1 MTKGIIVK
9 ALSGFYYIKTEENI
23 VECKARGS
31 FRKKEF
37 APLVGDY
44 VTISITEPEK
54 MRGVIEEIAPRKNEL
69 IRPPVANIDRLFIV
83 VSTASPAPNNFVIDK
98 MTVLAAQNEIEP
110 IIVVNKSDLDSP
122 QEIKETYEKC
132 GFKVFVVSATNE
144 QGVEELMP
152 LFKDKLSVFCGNSG
166 VGKSSLL
173 NAIDNRFQIS
183 TAEISEKLGRGRHTT
198 RHSELYEVNGGYIA
212 DTPGF
217 SSIDMEKTAVIMKND
232 LQYCFSEFEEY
243 LGECKFTSCSHTKE
257 KGCAILKA
265 VEEGKIPQSRIES
278 YRRLYEEAS
287 KYKEWELQK

>member
-9 ALSGFYYIKTEENI
+9 ALSGFYYVKTEENI
-23 VECKARGS
+23 VECTARGS

-122 QEIKETYEKC
+122 QEIKEIYEKC

-152 LFKDKLSVFCGNSG
+152 LFKDTLSVFCGHSG

-173 NAIDNRFQIS
+173 SAIDNRFQIS
-183 TAEISEKLGRGRHTT
+183 TAETSEKLGRGRHTT

-232 LQYCFSEFEEY
+232 LQYCFSEFEE
-243 LGECKFTSCSHTKE
+243 
-257 KGCAILKA
+257 
-265 VEEGKIPQSRIES
+265 
-278 YRRLYEEAS
+278 
-287 KYKEWELQK
+287 

>member
-9 ALSGFYYIKTEENI
+9 ALSGFYYVKTEGNI